1 MLGTLELVAVSEG
14 YQTVSSMRPAELTE
28 CDDVVLLSRSRSGDV
43 AAFGELVRRHQDAA
57 LRLAAVIGG
66 STEEAKDI
74 VQDVFVS
81 VHGSLSSTVGRVR
94 CVRGCFV
101 WLRTTPRT
109 MCAARPAGDIAMTDT
124 PG

>member
-1 MLGTLELVAVSEG
+1 MFGTLELVAVSEG

-66 STEEAKDI
+66 QSLRVGILCAGGPCGHSCEWGSCQARRAKK
-74 VQDVFVS
+74 
-81 VHGSLSSTVGRVR
+81 
-94 CVRGCFV
+94 
-101 WLRTTPRT
+101 
-109 MCAARPAGDIAMTDT
+109 A
-124 PG
+124 